1 MQEALMSETQLLKL
15 KSLEIRLAEARLA
28 ELQASID
35 QTIKSSRDV
44 EISSAQIDNSA
55 EKVSVGERFGRLV
68 KVIFRSVRGAI

>member
-1 MQEALMSETQLLKL
+1 MSETQLLKL

-35 QTIKSSRDV
+35 QSVKSSRDA
-44 EISSAQIDNSA
+44 ESRSAQIDNSA